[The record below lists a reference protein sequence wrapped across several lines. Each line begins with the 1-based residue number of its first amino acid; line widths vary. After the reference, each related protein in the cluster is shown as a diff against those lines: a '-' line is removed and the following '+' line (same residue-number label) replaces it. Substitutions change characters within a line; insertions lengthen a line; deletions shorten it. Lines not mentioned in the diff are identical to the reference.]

1 MNFSQIRF
9 KVEIEFPTIEF
20 LNATRQED
28 DACMH
33 DFGFSKQNIY
43 HFQKVFDF
51 SDFSKI

>member
-1 MNFSQIRF
+1 MEMKFLIF
-9 KVEIEFPTIEF
+9 LKI

-33 DFGFSKQNIY
+33 DFEFSNQNIIT
-43 HFQKVFDF
+43 FQKVFDF